1 MALCHLW
8 KVLANRREMPED
20 WRIASVT
27 PVFQKCKKADLGSY
41 RLLSLTSIPRKMME
55 QLVLDTLSKPLEE
68 KKVIGRSQ
76 HGSTKGKSCLPNL
89 TAFSDVITAWVERGG
104 GRGGRLGSGGC
115 CVPCPQQGV

>member
-55 QLVLDTLSKPLEE
+55 QLVL
-68 KKVIGRSQ
+68 
-76 HGSTKGKSCLPNL
+76 
-89 TAFSDVITAWVERGG
+89 
-104 GRGGRLGSGGC
+104 GRGHWKATFYNGSILKMKFTFS
-115 CVPCPQQGV
+115 CVFNENFIVNFCLVDLNCFIFLSSDQANGNLISKLNKMFANP